1 MTVMPSLLQI
11 NSTVGFGSTGKI
23 VQDLQSHTR
32 AHGWKSYAAC
42 GWNANQCGKD
52 IYELKPKWEKF
63 LHGASTRLFDN
74 HGFGSPIA
82 TKRLIHFIRGIEPN
96 VIHLHNLH
104 GYYLNLEVLLT
115 FLHSSSIPTIMTLHD
130 CWPFTGHCCHF
141 ESSGCNRWIDTCGL
155 CPEKAEYPKSIWLDR
170 SRQNFIKK
178 KELFSKLDNLVLVPV
193 SAWMN
198 KNLDRSFLSRFE
210 RRVILNGIDVSVFDQ
225 ANFSSDE
232 QRHRSTRP
240 IVLGVARAWGR
251 KKGLDDFI
259 GLSKKLAGN
268 ANIVLIGVDPR
279 EARKLPENVT
289 TINGIEDQM
298 ELARW
303 YSRAAV
309 FVNPTKDE
317 SFGLTNVESLACGT
331 PVVTYD
337 SGGARETV
345 DKATGVVVKR
355 GQVDD
360 LYEAVCSILQ
370 QDKKTFSRAC
380 RNRAVRYFSR
390 QHQNEK
396 YEALY
401 KDILHG

>member
-1 MTVMPSLLQI
+1 
-11 NSTVGFGSTGKI
+11 
-23 VQDLQSHTR
+23 
-32 AHGWKSYAAC
+32 
-42 GWNANQCGKD
+42 
-52 IYELKPKWEKF
+52 
-63 LHGASTRLFDN
+63 
-74 HGFGSPIA
+74 
-82 TKRLIHFIRGIEPN
+82 
-96 VIHLHNLH
+96 
-104 GYYLNLEVLLT
+104 
-115 FLHSSSIPTIMTLHD
+115 
-130 CWPFTGHCCHF
+130 
-141 ESSGCNRWIDTCGL
+141 
-155 CPEKAEYPKSIWLDR
+155 
-170 SRQNFIKK
+170 
-178 KELFSKLDNLVLVPV
+178 
-193 SAWMN
+193 MN

-279 EARKLPENVT
+279 EARKLPKNVI